1 VRAVIAALAA
11 NLGIAIAKFAAFL
24 VTGSA
29 SMLAESVHSL
39 ADTGNET
46 LLLIGR
52 GRSRRARTA
61 EHPFGFGR
69 ERYFYGFV
77 VAVMLFTVGAVF
89 SIYDG
94 IHKVIS
100 PGQLESPVIAYVV
113 LGLSMVLELLSLRT
127 GISEANAVRGGH
139 GFRAFVHRT
148 KAPEL
153 PVVLMEDS
161 AAVLGLV
168 FAFLGVLLSQV
179 THHEEW
185 DGAGSVGVGLLLACA
200 AFVVGYETKSLLI
213 GESANEEVS
222 ARIVAALED
231 GPEGFQMIHLR
242 TSHIGPDSL
251 LVAAK
256 ISVPGTLLASDL
268 AAGINAVED
277 RIRQA
282 VPIAETI
289 YLEPDIY
296 RPADLDHDDPSVE
309 VVRRARDAGDDPVED
324 QQEGLVEE

>member
-1 VRAVIAALAA
+1 VKAVVAALAA

-29 SMLAESVHSL
+29 SMLAESVHSV

-94 IHKVIS
+94 IHKILS
-100 PGQLESPVIAYVV
+100 PGHLDSPVVAYVV
-113 LGLSMVLELLSLRT
+113 LALSMVLEGFSLRT
-127 GISEANAVRGGH
+127 AIREANEVRQQGH
-139 GFRAFVHRT
+139 GWRQFVHVT
-148 KAPEL
+148 KTPEL
-153 PVVLMEDS
+153 PVVLLEDS
-161 AAVLGLV
+161 AALIGLC
-168 FAFLGVLLSQV
+168 FAFLGVLLSQL
-179 THHEEW
+179 TGHEQW
-185 DGAGSVGVGLLLACA
+185 DGVGSVGVGLLLACA
-200 AFVVGYETKSLLI
+200 AFIVGYETKSLLI
-213 GESANEEVS
+213 GESATEETS
-222 ARIVAALED
+222 ARIVAAIEG
-231 GPEGFQMIHLR
+231 GPEKYRLIHLR
-242 TSHIGPDSL
+242 TSHIGPDNL

-256 ISVPGTLLASDL
+256 IGVAAELTAADL
-268 AAGINAVED
+268 TAGIDAAEKRV
-277 RIRQA
+277 RAA

-296 RPADLDHDDPSVE
+296 RPGQEDPHDPSVA
-309 VVRRARDAGDDPVED
+309 VVERTTRRPRFRSPRRS
-324 QQEGLVEE
+324 

>member
-11 NLGIAIAKFAAFL
+11 NLGIAIAKFVAFL

-46 LLLIGR
+46 LLLVGS

-61 EHPFGFGR
+61 EHPFGYGR

-94 IHKVIS
+94 IHKIVN
-100 PGQLESPVIAYVV
+100 PGELESPFIAYIV
-113 LGLSMVLELLSLRT
+113 LGLSAVLEGFSLRT
-127 GISEANAVRGGH
+127 AIHEANEVRH
-139 GFRAFVHRT
+139 GRGWREFVHLT

-153 PVVLMEDS
+153 PVVLLEDS
-161 AAVLGLV
+161 AALLGLL
-168 FAFLGVLLSQV
+168 FAFLGVLLSEV
-179 THHEEW
+179 TGHAEW
-185 DGAGSVGVGLLLACA
+185 DGVGSVGVGLLLACA
-200 AFVVGYETKSLLI
+200 AFIVGYETKSLLI
-213 GESANEEVS
+213 GESASEEAS
-222 ARIVAALED
+222 AKIVAAIEG
-231 GPEGFQMIHLR
+231 GPEQFHLIHLR
-242 TSHIGPDSL
+242 TSHIGPENL

-256 ISVPGTLLASDL
+256 IGVPVDLTAADL
-268 AAGINAVED
+268 AAGINAAEK
-277 RIRQA
+277 RIRAA
-282 VPIAETI
+282 VSIAETI

-296 RPADLDHDDPSVE
+296 HPGQEDLADPSVA
-309 VVRRARDAGDDPVED
+309 VVKRTSRRPRFRAPRRP
-324 QQEGLVEE
+324 